1 MNKLSERT
9 SDIIERKRR
18 YDQRW
23 RANVWVGIKD
33 NNMEKKKTQKKRKRK
48 TAARKRSLSFCQK
61 RRWQVTAKHS
71 YTLDPTKSLVE

>member
-1 MNKLSERT
+1 MNKCSERT

-33 NNMEKKKTQKKRKRK
+33 NNMEKKTKKPRRKEKEKQQHVKDPYHSAKSAGGRLQLNTHTPLTQ
-48 TAARKRSLSFCQK
+48 RS
-61 RRWQVTAKHS
+61 R
-71 YTLDPTKSLVE
+71 